1 MLSCDFVSLPCWR
14 GKRSDAL
21 LALPAEASILL
32 LSYCQGDR
40 PVSSFDDN
48 LSVWKVLTFPNIRRE
63 WSGEVRLWPASLT
76 VCVSELSVSN
86 IT

>member
-1 MLSCDFVSLPCWR
+1 MDEFLCWR

-48 LSVWKVLTFPNIRRE
+48 LSVWKVLTFPKICCERL
-63 WSGEVRLWPASLT
+63 GEVHLAFACGRQVL
-76 VCVSELSVSN
+76 LSVYLN
-86 IT
+86 YLYLI